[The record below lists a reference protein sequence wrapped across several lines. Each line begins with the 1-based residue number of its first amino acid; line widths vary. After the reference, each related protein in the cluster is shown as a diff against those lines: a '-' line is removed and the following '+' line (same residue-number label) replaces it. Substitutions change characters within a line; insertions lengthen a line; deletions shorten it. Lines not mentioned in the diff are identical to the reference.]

1 MIAPLMLKTTFT
13 VAKMDCPSE
22 EQLVRM
28 KLEGRGDVQGLAF
41 DLQRRRL
48 EVIHSGD
55 AQIIAGELAT
65 LDLGST
71 LIASERAD
79 QTDVLRGVQAER
91 HLLWQVLSINLLFFG
106 LEIVAGSLA
115 RSMGL
120 VADSLDMLA
129 DSVVYGL
136 SLYAVGRSA
145 RHKGGVATISGV
157 LQLLLAVL
165 GLAETVRRFVT
176 PQELPGFRTMIVV
189 SLLALAGNAACLY
202 LLQKSRSR
210 EAHMQASMIFT
221 SNDVIANG
229 GVIVA
234 GVLVLVTASKWPDL
248 LVGVAIFLLVG
259 RGALRILRL
268 SRA

>member
-1 MIAPLMLKTTFT
+1 MLKSTFD

-28 KLEGRGDVQGLAF
+28 KLEGRGDVHSLVF
-41 DLQRRRL
+41 DLAQRRL
-48 EVIHSGD
+48 EVVHTGD
-55 AQIIAGELAT
+55 AADITRALES
-65 LDLGST
+65 LDLGATHRSST
-71 LIASERAD
+71 GWESLESASDAPAQR
-79 QTDVLRGVQAER
+79 R
-91 HLLWQVLSINLLFFG
+91 LLWQVLLINLAFFG
-106 LEIVAGSLA
+106 LELVAGLVA
-115 RSMGL
+115 QSMGL

-157 LQLLLAVL
+157 LQLLLAMV
-165 GLAETVRRFVT
+165 GLFEAVRRFVT
-176 PQELPGFRTMIVV
+176 PHELPGFRTMIFV
-189 SLLALAGNAACLY
+189 SLLALAGNALCLY

-221 SNDVIANG
+221 SNDVIANI

-234 GVLVLVTASKWPDL
+234 GVLVLVTASRLPDL
-248 LVGVAIFLLVG
+248 IVGVAIFLLVG
-259 RGALRILRL
+259 RGAVRILNLARK
-268 SRA
+268 